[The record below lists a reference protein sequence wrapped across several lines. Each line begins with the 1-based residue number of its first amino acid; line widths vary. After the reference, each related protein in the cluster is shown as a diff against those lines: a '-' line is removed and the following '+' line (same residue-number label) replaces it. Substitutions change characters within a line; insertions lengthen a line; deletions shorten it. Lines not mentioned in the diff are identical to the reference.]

1 MIKGRI
7 ANKST
12 RREGGLEVLCTLRVE
27 LENVGFAIIRVR
39 VWFCRGKY
47 RPLVRRRI

>member
-12 RREGGLEVLCTLRVE
+12 RRGLEVLCTLRVE